1 MNRYLLDTNHLVDA
15 IRKVSRVRDR
25 IRRLAQKGDRF
36 GTCGPVLCEL
46 EAGIQQTGQPAA
58 SRRRLNTLLGVVRF
72 WTIDLAVAE
81 VYGALYLELRRN
93 GRTLSQVD
101 MVLAALAR
109 QMGLALLTTDL
120 DFQALPDIHTEN
132 WLVSPAS

>member
-1 MNRYLLDTNHLVDA
+1 MTRYLLDTNHLGDA
-15 IRKVSRVRDR
+15 VRKVSRVRDR
-25 IRRLAQKGDRF
+25 IRRFAQTGDRF
-36 GTCGPVLCEL
+36 GTCGPALCEL
-46 EAGIQQTGQPAA
+46 EAGIQQTSQPAA
-58 SRRRLNTLLGVVRF
+58 SRRRLNTLLGLVRL
-72 WTIDLAVAE
+72 WTIDTAVAKG
-81 VYGALYLELRRN
+81 YGALYLELRRS

-109 QMGLALLTTDL
+109 QTGLVLLTTDR